1 MVILAPDDQITY
13 FLLKISHKWP
23 WGVFDTLWNFI
34 CQASITYSLSIP
46 TSEHRRTI
54 SNQLFFKLKIQMLW
68 QSSWNGLSKQW
79 FWYHFLFQLTLCY
92 DKHQIHIQNG
102 EESIYVSQQ
111 QSIMSQRQEP
121 GGRMKIE
128 NMEQCSLTVCT
139 HGLLQKHFCTIWDQI
154 SRVDTPHNG
163 MVPSKTITNK

>member
-46 TSEHRRTI
+46 TSQHRRTI

-92 DKHQIHIQNG
+92 DKHQIHMQNG
-102 EESIYVSQQ
+102 EESICVSQQ
-111 QSIMSQRQEP
+111 QPI
-121 GGRMKIE
+121 I
-128 NMEQCSLTVCT
+128 V
-139 HGLLQKHFCTIWDQI
+139 
-154 SRVDTPHNG
+154 
-163 MVPSKTITNK
+163 SKTGTWRKDKNREHGTMLLNSLHPWLTS

>member
-1 MVILAPDDQITY
+1 MLHFHGSSPSLIRDGYISSRWPDHIF

-46 TSEHRRTI
+46 TSQHRRTI

-92 DKHQIHIQNG
+92 DKHQIHMQNG
-102 EESIYVSQQ
+102 EESICVSQQ
-111 QSIMSQRQEP
+111 QPIICLKDRNLEE
-121 GGRMKIE
+121 G
-128 NMEQCSLTVCT
+128 
-139 HGLLQKHFCTIWDQI
+139 QK
-154 SRVDTPHNG
+154 
-163 MVPSKTITNK
+163 